1 MKYDFDYKK
10 KWKDV
15 ISEEEFNQ
23 LKDELRLELDD
34 FENAEGLHEK
44 RLHNL
49 KLIKSGYMQDNGF
62 YYQPQP
68 QQVNIIKGLFK
79 I

>member
-34 FENAEGLHEK
+34 FENHVHFSITYLT
-44 RLHNL
+44 
-49 KLIKSGYMQDNGF
+49 
-62 YYQPQP
+62 
-68 QQVNIIKGLFK
+68 
-79 I
+79 